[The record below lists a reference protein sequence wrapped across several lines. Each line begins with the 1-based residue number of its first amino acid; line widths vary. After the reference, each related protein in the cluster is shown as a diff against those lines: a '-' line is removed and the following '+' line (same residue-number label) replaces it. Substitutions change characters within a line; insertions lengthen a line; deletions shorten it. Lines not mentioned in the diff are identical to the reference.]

1 MTKESYFPPLG
12 SSASDVQRGV
22 DTAALDDVVHVK
34 AGDYNVSN
42 NSNNGVVRVSK
53 NLTITGDGV
62 VTTSVRAFVLNN
74 GSNITTWGNISATNN
89 VTIQS
94 GAIISNAT
102 TTPTLVSLIDSN
114 GSLIFESGA
123 SFNAQLN
130 VVNKNLN
137 ITSTIP
143 ASPATLN
150 TIGSGFANTAISL
163 SGTGNISLTD
173 LALGGSGTALKA
185 NHTGSFTINRL
196 SLNPNLTMTNGVVGL
211 ISNSGVFGYN
221 GQDQD
226 LTYKLNS
233 TGFSTS
239 LFNSQ
244 FLSFSPS
251 GNSTFNGGNAN
262 DSFLIDRIMLNTTL
276 TGGAGND
283 SFSIGTSVETSNTS
297 SVAFIDGNS
306 GENTLNAPVGRANQF
321 SLITSGSGSLNSSPQ
336 SNFQNI
342 QNVSGG
348 VANDVIT
355 ITRGMVY
362 SSISGGGGM
371 DTLLVLSD
379 AGDTV
384 NTNISGYNSGSISG
398 TSGISIGAFSGFS
411 NLIGSAGNDT
421 FGFVNNSGILT
432 GTIDGGSGTNSI
444 SYVGSTKP
452 VYVNLATGQATGV
465 TSTTNTGVV
474 SNIQD
479 LFGGTG
485 NDYLNGSSASNVM
498 DGGSGDDILMGQSGN
513 DILVGNYGA
522 DQINGGA
529 GYDILVGGFVD
540 FVTSGMPNA
549 SLQAGLQAI
558 MTSWKTVANDSVF
571 NTLCSTLNTA
581 SANQYRLVGDTSNA
595 LTYMYQTVFNDQAV
609 DRLTDIAS
617 STTPNWF
624 FATERV
630 TSGNDIVLAGTTFTV
645 SKKTL
650 SSKSA
655 RSLR

>member
-1 MTKESYFPPLG
+1 L
-12 SSASDVQRGV
+12 
-22 DTAALDDVVHVK
+22 
-34 AGDYNVSN
+34 
-42 NSNNGVVRVSK
+42 NSN
-53 NLTITGDGV
+53 LTV
-62 VTTSVRAFVLNN
+62 
-74 GSNITTWGNISATNN
+74 
-89 VTIQS
+89 
-94 GAIISNAT
+94 
-102 TTPTLVSLIDSN
+102 
-114 GSLIFESGA
+114 
-123 SFNAQLN
+123 
-130 VVNKNLN
+130 
-137 ITSTIP
+137 
-143 ASPATLN
+143 
-150 TIGSGFANTAISL
+150 
-163 SGTGNISLTD
+163 
-173 LALGGSGTALKA
+173 
-185 NHTGSFTINRL
+185 
-196 SLNPNLTMTNGVVGL
+196 TNGVVGT
-211 ISNSGVFGYN
+211 ISNAGVFGYN

-239 LFNSQ
+239 LFNHQ

-251 GNSTFNGGNAN
+251 GNTVFNGGNAN

-276 TGGAGND
+276 NGGAGND
-283 SFSIGTSVETSNTS
+283 AFSLGTTMATSNS
-297 SVAFIDGNS
+297 SSIAFIDGNS
-306 GENTLNAPVGRANQF
+306 GDNTLNAPVGQNNQF
-321 SLITSGSGSLNSSPQ
+321 SLTSSGSGSLNTIPQ
-336 SNFQNI
+336 TNFQNI
-342 QNVSGG
+342 QNIIGG
-348 VANDVIT
+348 IANDVIT

-362 SSISGGGGM
+362 SSISGGGGY
-371 DTLLVLSD
+371 DTLQVQSD

-384 NTNISGYNSGSISG
+384 NMNISGYNSGSISG
-398 TSGISIGAFSGFS
+398 TSGISIGAFSGFA

-421 FGFVNNSGILT
+421 FGFVNNSGILN

-485 NDYLNGSSASNVM
+485 NDYFIGSSAANVM
-498 DGGSGDDILMGQSGN
+498 DGGSGDDTLMGQGGN

-529 GYDILVGGFVD
+529 GYDILIGGLIN

-549 SLQAGLQAI
+549 TLQAGLQTI
-558 MTSWKTVANDSVF
+558 MTSWKAVANDSMF
-571 NTLCSTLNTA
+571 NSLSNTLNTA
-581 SANQYRLVGDTSNA
+581 SATQYRLVGDISNA
-595 LTYMYQTVFNDQAV
+595 STYMFQTVFNDQAV

-617 STTPNWF
+617 STVPNWF

-645 SKKTL
+645 SKKTV